1 MRFQLALVSNPIRL
15 PDSTLNRAFNS
26 TMPHSNPFLL
36 AADNSPQLLPLL
48 RSNPSLA
55 SSQDAHGYSLVH
67 AAASYNHYDLL
78 RTLVSDLNVNVNIR
92 DEDGETPL
100 FVVET
105 VEAARVLVEELGAD
119 TSMKNEEGMTAEEK
133 IGIEGDY
140 PTVAAYLK
148 ETRIRGTARSLNGES
163 MHQDLSRQSDSETHH
178 PPPLP
183 PNVTVNV
190 GSMEEGT
197 SGDAGEVDPEFKRR
211 IEELAARDDF
221 QGEEGQQQLRSL
233 IADTVRSMPS
243 EESGRETRRRLE

>member
-1 MRFQLALVSNPIRL
+1 
-15 PDSTLNRAFNS
+15 
-26 TMPHSNPFLL
+26 MPHLNPFLL

-48 RSNPSLA
+48 RSDPSLS
-55 SSQDAHGYSLVH
+55 SSQDAHGYSLLH
-67 AAASYNHYDLL
+67 AAASYNHCGLL
-78 RTLVSDLNVNVNIR
+78 RTLVSDFNVDVNIR

-100 FVVET
+100 SVVET
-105 VEAARVLVEELGAD
+105 VEAAQVLVEELGAD

-148 ETRIRGTARSLNGES
+148 ETRTRGTAKLLCGES
-163 MHQDLSRQSDSETHH
+163 MHQDPSRQSDSDTHH

-190 GSMEEGT
+190 GTMEEEA

-221 QGEEGQQQLRSL
+221 RGEQGQQQLRSL
-233 IADTVRSMPS
+233 IVDAVRSMPS
-243 EESGRETRRRLE
+243 EESGRQTRRRLE